1 MGGGGVPDAQFQV
14 AGRETFDWVP
24 RAAIAHVASPHRDA
38 ALCDDNATC
47 SNGGTFALAA
57 ADTGALAADALVALK
72 IYTSTENAYY
82 YVEYRSRIDALKGG
96 AYIYYSPI
104 WKTSGSTGM
113 YGQTQ
118 VKDARPSAEGGSA
131 DLSDAVLNVGE
142 TLVLDLDDIGAV
154 VTVDAVDAAAATLT
168 VSVSFVEPHSA
179 YHEATRG
186 VDGELDLGCDGDGAG
201 PAVIASVADAD
212 ASTVLRLTG
221 IDRAASGTVGLQINC
236 SSGYDAVTMYV
247 FGEYPLAHVAYG
259 ASPAI
264 GALASVDVD
273 CSGTPECFDSAPD
286 GSGAGHSWFGTGCG
300 KFNDPYHATAG
311 YGHYCGW
318 YGACTVQ
325 PSCTHGFVPRVT
337 PKLVSHLRADDDDFS
352 STDMCCGCGGGDYR
366 AVYSKSLV
374 DIELMN
380 LERSDIVYDRFDGHA
395 YVVIAERPE
404 TPSPTP
410 APMDGDDASSVDA
423 GCPSTCFGYTCG
435 SWTYHGY
442 SCEDMTETYNCEC
455 GGCDECPVPSST
467 PTPLPTFSARP
478 TFTLAPTLPL
488 VTEVKVSNGA
498 ACNVASDGE
507 YCGENRYH
515 HCTDTAPDGAGAGAY
530 EGFFGEGCG
539 QFTAMP
545 YYCGYYGV

>member
-1 MGGGGVPDAQFQV
+1 
-14 AGRETFDWVP
+14 
-24 RAAIAHVASPHRDA
+24 
-38 ALCDDNATC
+38 
-47 SNGGTFALAA
+47 
-57 ADTGALAADALVALK
+57 
-72 IYTSTENAYY
+72 
-82 YVEYRSRIDALKGG
+82 
-96 AYIYYSPI
+96 
-104 WKTSGSTGM
+104 
-113 YGQTQ
+113 
-118 VKDARPSAEGGSA
+118 
-131 DLSDAVLNVGE
+131 
-142 TLVLDLDDIGAV
+142 
-154 VTVDAVDAAAATLT
+154 
-168 VSVSFVEPHSA
+168 
-179 YHEATRG
+179 
-186 VDGELDLGCDGDGAG
+186 
-201 PAVIASVADAD
+201 
-212 ASTVLRLTG
+212 
-221 IDRAASGTVGLQINC
+221 
-236 SSGYDAVTMYV
+236 
-247 FGEYPLAHVAYG
+247 
-259 ASPAI
+259 
-264 GALASVDVD
+264 
-273 CSGTPECFDSAPD
+273 
-286 GSGAGHSWFGTGCG
+286 
-300 KFNDPYHATAG
+300 
-311 YGHYCGW
+311 
-318 YGACTVQ
+318 
-325 PSCTHGFVPRVT
+325 
-337 PKLVSHLRADDDDFS
+337 
-352 STDMCCGCGGGDYR
+352 MCCGCGGGDYR

-530 EGFFGEGCG
+530 EGFFRRGLRPVHRDALLLWLLRCVNIG
-539 QFTAMP
+539 FSRVRPFLVLISRLAHRW
-545 YYCGYYGV
+545 